1 MNINDSMKKKQSH
14 ETLSRA
20 LLYTATNKALPF
32 FQSHHQLSIPLH
44 PPCHL
49 ATVCCH
55 YHLETLSPSRFI
67 TTMVALSMETPTT
80 TPLTRVNHYH
90 VLYGVIYCF
99 FYPIKENLVIGRWQP
114 HLIFQRLI
122 LIKSYFLKPRKP

>member
-1 MNINDSMKKKQSH
+1 MNINASMKKKQSH

-55 YHLETLSPSRFI
+55 YHLETLSPPRFI

-99 FYPIKENLVIGRWQP
+99 FIP
-114 HLIFQRLI
+114 
-122 LIKSYFLKPRKP
+122 